1 MIAAEKLQALVAGI
15 FAAAGLPDADA
26 HTVAASLVQANLRGT
41 DTHGVSRTAQYVEMI
56 ERGEINPK
64 PQLSLRLDL
73 PALAVLEA
81 DRAAGAVAMT
91 RAADLAAQKART
103 AGAATVLVRRTTHTG
118 AIGAYARR
126 IAEQGMAG
134 IVLSASA
141 PLMVYHGALKA
152 GVATNPI
159 AIAVPGGARG
169 PVVFDMASSVIPLGR
184 ILQSRKTGEPL
195 PPDAAVDRSGQVTT
209 DAMAA
214 AWPLPLGGA
223 KGSGLS
229 LMIECVTSL
238 ALGSP
243 ILAEYLES
251 TEASRMHFQNAY
263 LMAMDLARL
272 GDPETYAQE
281 LARLEADLKAL
292 PADPAL
298 GGILLPGDRGDRMHA
313 RRQAEGIPVPEAVL
327 ADLRRLAT
335 KLGIEAGI

>member
-1 MIAAEKLQALVAGI
+1 MIAARELEALVAGI
-15 FAAAGLPDADA
+15 FAGAGLTEADA
-26 HTVAASLVQANLRGT
+26 KTVASALVQADLRGT
-41 DTHGVSRTAQYVEMI
+41 TTHGVSRTAQYLEMI
-56 ERGEINPK
+56 ARGEINPT
-64 PQLSLRLDL
+64 PALSLRLDL

-91 RAADLAAQKART
+91 RAADLAAEKART

-184 ILQSRKTGEPL
+184 ILQSRKTGEQL
-195 PPDAAVDRSGQVTT
+195 PPDVAVDKSGRVTT
-209 DAMAA
+209 DAKAA

-251 TEASRMHFQNAY
+251 TEASRMHWQNAFV
-263 LMAMDLARL
+263 MAMDVAKL
-272 GDPETYAQE
+272 GDPATYAE
-281 LARLEADLKAL
+281 EVLRLERDLKAL
-292 PADPAL
+292 PADPAA
-298 GGILLPGDRGDRMHA
+298 GGILLPGERGDRLRA
-313 RRQAEGIPVPEAVL
+313 RREVEGIPVPDAVM
-327 ADLRRLAT
+327 AELRRLA
-335 KLGIEAGI
+335 GQPGV